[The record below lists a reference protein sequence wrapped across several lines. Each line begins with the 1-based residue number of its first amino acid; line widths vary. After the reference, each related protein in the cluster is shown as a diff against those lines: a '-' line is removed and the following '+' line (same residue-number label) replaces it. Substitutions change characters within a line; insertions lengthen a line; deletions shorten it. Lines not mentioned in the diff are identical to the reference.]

1 MFREGTHV
9 SADIRGFWKKDPA
22 IHLDRDGTSFAIN
35 DLDVSCLIF
44 VVFEIEIHQ
53 SGSKLKYLADHSL
66 VKTDC

>member
-53 SGSKLKYLADHSL
+53 A
-66 VKTDC
+66 VN